1 LILWEVSFLAEEWCQ
16 KTRVYT
22 KLSEETIYILKKIDY
37 IYNQKKIMK
46 EINDENFQET
56 IQSNQIAVIDFWA
69 QWCPPCVKL
78 LPVME
83 KLSEE
88 NPNVLIGKANVVLNE
103 KTTSEFG
110 IKSIPTVLFFK
121 DGQLV
126 DRTMGFQTQQ
136 ELQEKI
142 NSFL

>member
-1 LILWEVSFLAEEWCQ
+1 
-16 KTRVYT
+16 
-22 KLSEETIYILKKIDY
+22 
-37 IYNQKKIMK
+37 
-46 EINDENFQET
+46 
-56 IQSNQIAVIDFWA
+56 
-69 QWCPPCVKL
+69 
-78 LPVME
+78 ME

-88 NPNVLIGKANVVLNE
+88 NPNVLIGKANVTLNE